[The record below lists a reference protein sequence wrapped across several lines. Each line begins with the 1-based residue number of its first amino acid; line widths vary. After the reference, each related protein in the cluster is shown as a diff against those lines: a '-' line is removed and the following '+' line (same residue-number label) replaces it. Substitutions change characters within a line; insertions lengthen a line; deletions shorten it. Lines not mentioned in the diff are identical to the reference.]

1 MKRNHSVDALFA
13 LLLYGLFALL
23 SLLLVLIGAQVY
35 RGIVRRTDAR
45 SDLRASL
52 SDVANKVRSAPEA
65 NLENRDG
72 LTVLV
77 LPEQSGEQTFETL
90 IYFYDGT
97 LREMFQMQGDAFTPS
112 YGEELAALAAF
123 SIEESA
129 DGLLTVISRGADGQD
144 HTLHIQKRAG

>member
-52 SDVANKVRSAPEA
+52 SYVANR
-65 NLENRDG
+65 
-72 LTVLV
+72 
-77 LPEQSGEQTFETL
+77 
-90 IYFYDGT
+90 
-97 LREMFQMQGDAFTPS
+97 PS
-112 YGEELAALAAF
+112 
-123 SIEESA
+123 
-129 DGLLTVISRGADGQD
+129 
-144 HTLHIQKRAG
+144 KP